1 MRFLRKLIGVVMIM
15 VAVPALFVGGAGWL
29 AGGHRDPNGAF
40 TADLAPLRSSA
51 PVVVVPDVADVL
63 GRHRVGGM
71 LTPGPLR
78 VTVASSPSPVLL
90 VVLPAEAARRY
101 LDGVARTEV
110 AAVGYAAGPQPVTTE
125 DIAGTDTLARL
136 PTTGV
141 LTSGTDVVFDPSAQP
156 GRLSLLIMRDDLT
169 PGVAASLVVGIRPG
183 WFDPATR
190 GLLLGG
196 GLLVV
201 GGLLVLLWRSAREVT
216 LVVEAERVANLVAE
230 KIPRL
235 APHSDELAG
244 FSPLRERREVWA
256 LPSSQDL
263 TLEPVSDNASEVDE
277 FESVWG
283 KIDGVEDEMSDVVEY
298 DEQSK
303 DGIGRRF
310 GNLLRRKS
318 GGRHIAPSTVEQSNE
333 DTPVSPRDRFQG
345 ESPYIYTAT

>member
-1 MRFLRKLIGVVMIM
+1 M
-15 VAVPALFVGGAGWL
+15 
-29 AGGHRDPNGAF
+29 
-40 TADLAPLRSSA
+40 S
-51 PVVVVPDVADVL
+51 
-63 GRHRVGGM
+63 
-71 LTPGPLR
+71 
-78 VTVASSPSPVLL
+78 
-90 VVLPAEAARRY
+90 AEAARRY
-101 LDGVARTEV
+101 LNGVARTEV

-136 PTTGV
+136 PETGV

-196 GLLVV
+196 GLLLV

-216 LVVEAERVANLVAE
+216 LVVEAERVADLVAE
-230 KIPRL
+230 KMPRL
-235 APHSDELAG
+235 APHSDET
-244 FSPLRERREVWA
+244 VA
-256 LPSSQDL
+256 LPSSQEP
-263 TLEPVSDNASEVDE
+263 TWEPVSDYASEVDE

-283 KIDGVEDEMSDVVEY
+283 KIDGVEDEMSDVVER
-298 DEQSK
+298 DEESK

-318 GGRHIAPSTVEQSNE
+318 GGRHAASSTVEESNE